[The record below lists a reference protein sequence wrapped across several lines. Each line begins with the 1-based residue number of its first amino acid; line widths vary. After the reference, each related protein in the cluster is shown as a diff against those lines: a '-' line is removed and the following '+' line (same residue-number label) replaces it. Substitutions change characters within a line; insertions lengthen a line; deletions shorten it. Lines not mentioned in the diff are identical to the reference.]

1 MAFKSL
7 SKYQEDK
14 NGEFFVLPNDGD
26 HADVIFL
33 YRSIDDVL
41 VADVHYISS
50 SEYKG
55 YAHCC
60 EKGCPACNYGER
72 GIRLDHKIFIPLY
85 NVEKNKIEFWDRST
99 FFEQTLQKYVFGPFP
114 NPSETIFRITRH
126 GEANSRDT
134 KYEIT
139 PVYRNTSM
147 PYDKILSDFGITL
160 PAGYSAVCREM
171 SIAEMSAC
179 LNGTGSGSNLP
190 DYGYTP
196 VPRGSASPE
205 DFQSGPVVETPQ
217 YSAPPEVAPP
227 VADLPEAELPVAGL
241 PAHDIASEVPFD
253 EGDSPAAPVESSE
266 QTDDSNDTLDN
277 VSF

>member
-14 NGEFFVLPNDGD
+14 NGDFFVLPNDND
-26 HADVIFL
+26 YADVIFL
-33 YRSIDDVL
+33 YKSIDDVL

-60 EKGCPACNYGER
+60 EKGCPACNYGQR

-85 NVEKNKIEFWDRST
+85 NIQKGKVEFWDRST

-114 NPSETIFRITRH
+114 NPSETVFRVTRH

-139 PVYRNTSM
+139 PVARNTSM
-147 PYDKILSDFGITL
+147 PYEKILADCNMTL
-160 PAGYSAVCREM
+160 PDGYSAVCRE
-171 SIAEMSAC
+171 ISASDMAAM
-179 LNGTGSGSNLP
+179 LNNAPSSSGDLP
-190 DYGYTP
+190 SYDYTP
-196 VPRGSASPE
+196 VPRGSAEIPE
-205 DFQSGPVVETPQ
+205 TPAVPTPQ

-227 VADLPEAELPVAGL
+227 VADMPEYVPE
-241 PAHDIASEVPFD
+241 SE
-253 EGDSPAAPVESSE
+253 SAPVEASS
-266 QTDDSNDTLDN
+266 TDEPPFDMNEPEAASDSSASEDSIDN
-277 VSF
+277 VQF